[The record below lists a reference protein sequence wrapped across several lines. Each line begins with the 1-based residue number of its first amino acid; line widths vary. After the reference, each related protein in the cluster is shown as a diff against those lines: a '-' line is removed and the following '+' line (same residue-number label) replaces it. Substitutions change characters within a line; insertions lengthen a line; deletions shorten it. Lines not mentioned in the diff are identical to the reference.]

1 MSQTSIHTS
10 PLKDSRRILGEKNV
24 NACLSPAAR
33 SPVKRAPVDSSSPK
47 KLLPSPSFIAQ
58 KRPIGQVD
66 EKLGNDA
73 RGLLRFQ
80 RVETRVPAAV
90 APAQHGI
97 FEQLAADGEVRPT
110 SDVMNLDEQTEKPL
124 PQIDTSS
131 YAGNPFSEAQ
141 PISIQSVPSDPDT
154 RKQFIKEKA
163 TLLRNRLQNAMRH
176 VRDPQFDRRVSE
188 LEAHSRKYPRLSGSG
203 IQQHLEQKYGTGKE
217 DDDED
222 DDDDDQML
230 STPRAQI
237 SRLHHVQEP
246 AGAGDGEVTP
256 TQNTFQQDQHAAS
269 PSQMLLSSPTYKSNP
284 ATTAQ
289 SGRLNCQS
297 PQKTAEDTS
306 PSSQRSGHEGDGDAV
321 DGLLKLMGTTPNSG
335 AGSSGYEKPDC

>member
-10 PLKDSRRILGEKNV
+10 PLKDNRRILGEKNA
-24 NACLSPAAR
+24 NACLSPAR
-33 SPVKRAPVDSSSPK
+33 SPVKRALADSSSPK

-66 EKLGNDA
+66 QESENSA

-90 APAQHGI
+90 APVQHGV
-97 FEQLAADGEVRPT
+97 FEQLAADGEARPT

-124 PQIDTSS
+124 SQVDTSS
-131 YAGNPFSEAQ
+131 YAGNPRSETQSVSAQ
-141 PISIQSVPSDPDT
+141 FVPSDPNT
-154 RKQFIKEKA
+154 RKQFIQEKA

-188 LEAHSRKYPRLSGSG
+188 LETHSRKYPRLSGSG
-203 IQQHLEQKYGTGKE
+203 IQQHLEQKYGAGKE
-217 DDDED
+217 ENDEE

-237 SRLHHVQEP
+237 SRLHHLQE
-246 AGAGDGEVTP
+246 ADGAGDGEVTP
-256 TQNTFQQDQHAAS
+256 TQNTFRQDQHAAS
-269 PSQMLLSSPTYKSNP
+269 LSQMLLSSPTYNP
-284 ATTAQ
+284 NSTTTAQ
-289 SGRLNCQS
+289 SGRPGCQS
-297 PQKTAEDTS
+297 PQKTAQDTS
-306 PSSQRSGHEGDGDAV
+306 HSSQRGGNEGDGDAV

-335 AGSSGYEKPDC
+335 ADSSGYEKRDS

>member
-1 MSQTSIHTS
+1 
-10 PLKDSRRILGEKNV
+10 
-24 NACLSPAAR
+24 
-33 SPVKRAPVDSSSPK
+33 
-47 KLLPSPSFIAQ
+47 
-58 KRPIGQVD
+58 
-66 EKLGNDA
+66 
-73 RGLLRFQ
+73 
-80 RVETRVPAAV
+80 
-90 APAQHGI
+90 
-97 FEQLAADGEVRPT
+97 
-110 SDVMNLDEQTEKPL
+110 MNLDEQTEKPL
-124 PQIDTSS
+124 PEIDTPS
-131 YAGNPFSEAQ
+131 YAGIPFSEAQ
-141 PISIQSVPSDPDT
+141 PISTQSVPSDPDT
-154 RKQFIKEKA
+154 RKQFIKEVQITSTSLIRIPDANAIQKA

-217 DDDED
+217 DYDED

-256 TQNTFQQDQHAAS
+256 TQHTFQQDQHAAS

-335 AGSSGYEKPDC
+335 AGSSGYEKADC